1 MKKFIGMLTALC
13 LVLTPCAGAA
23 ALDSS
28 APTQSAAV
36 TLEQLLNVT
45 SDQFTPIVHNGTV
58 YLPIQLI
65 GEFLSRIFSWS
76 FTGSPD
82 AGVTTPVTTDPGTS
96 STTPVSS
103 GQTTG
108 AAVTLEQAKAI
119 ALKDA
124 GFTESQ
130 VTIVRAWQDYDDG
143 RLEYEIEF
151 YKDNVEYDYEIDAA
165 TGKIL
170 SRDYDAEGYAP
181 VINNPT
187 TSSGSAVTLDQ
198 AKAIALKDA
207 GFTESQVTIV
217 RAWQDY
223 DDGRL
228 EYEIEFYKDNVEYD
242 YEIDAATGKIL
253 SRDYDAE
260 GYAPAQTGNAMS
272 MDKAKQ
278 LVLNQVP
285 GATVNNIVQFKLD
298 YDDGRQMYEGK
309 LFYNGLE
316 YEFEMDAVT
325 GMFYEWEIDR

>member
-181 VINNPT
+181 
-187 TSSGSAVTLDQ
+187 
-198 AKAIALKDA
+198 
-207 GFTESQVTIV
+207 
-217 RAWQDY
+217 
-223 DDGRL
+223 
-228 EYEIEFYKDNVEYD
+228 
-242 YEIDAATGKIL
+242 
-253 SRDYDAE
+253 
-260 GYAPAQTGNAMS
+260 AQTGNAMS

>member
-96 STTPVSS
+96 ATTPVSS
-103 GQTTG
+103 GQT
-108 AAVTLEQAKAI
+108 A
-119 ALKDA
+119 
-124 GFTESQ
+124 
-130 VTIVRAWQDYDDG
+130 
-143 RLEYEIEF
+143 
-151 YKDNVEYDYEIDAA
+151 
-165 TGKIL
+165 
-170 SRDYDAEGYAP
+170 
-181 VINNPT
+181 
-187 TSSGSAVTLDQ
+187 GSAVTLDQ

-217 RAWQDY
+217 RARQDY